1 MREQLRFCEAR
12 ARQDMCRVSTA
23 IPSHQNHTE
32 LLHRDQLLGLDRQ
45 GYWETLP
52 SLSALHQQHVDERWK
67 RGFQSAL
74 KEHHEEQDHQ
84 DELEILED
92 SLLGLEVD

>member
-1 MREQLRFCEAR
+1 
-12 ARQDMCRVSTA
+12 MCRVSTA

-32 LLHRDQLLGLDRQ
+32 LLHRDRLLGLDRQ

-52 SLSALHQQHVDERWK
+52 SLLELHQQGDERWE

-74 KEHHEEQDHQ
+74 KKHHEERDHQ
-84 DELEILED
+84 DEPEILED
-92 SLLGLEVD
+92 SLLGLEVG